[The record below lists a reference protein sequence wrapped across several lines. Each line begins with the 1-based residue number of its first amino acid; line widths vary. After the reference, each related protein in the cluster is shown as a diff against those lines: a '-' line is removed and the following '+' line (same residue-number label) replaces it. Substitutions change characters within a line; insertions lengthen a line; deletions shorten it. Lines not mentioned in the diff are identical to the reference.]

1 MGDDRPRGIRYNAS
15 PQGNE
20 EILAARLADGGMAM
34 LSGMGQEDGGGPHPL
49 PIGWVRPED
58 APEIARVTRLL
69 ALPGALTLP
78 PLWTALLPSDE
89 DANDEG
95 QAILSLDIGG
105 PVGGRMRH
113 PSWFLLFINLPELLP
128 GFIDVFHARFLTIYT
143 HEPVL
148 DEDPALNPSFTLSLQ
163 GNPGL
168 RAALGQDPLV
178 MPDRIIAAYRR
189 RGVAP

>member
-20 EILAARLADGGMAM
+20 EILAARLADGGMA
-34 LSGMGQEDGGGPHPL
+34 LLIGMGQEDAASPHPL
-49 PIGWVRPED
+49 PIGWVRPQD
-58 APEIARVTRLL
+58 AAEIARVARLL
-69 ALPGALTLP
+69 ALPGTRTLP

-95 QAILSLDIGG
+95 QAILSRDVGG

-113 PSWFLLFINLPELLP
+113 LSWFLLFINLPEFLP
-128 GFIDVFHARFLTIYT
+128 GFIDVFPARFLTLYA

-148 DEDPALNPSFTLSLQ
+148 GDDPALNPSFTLSLQ
-163 GNPGL
+163 GDPRL
-168 RAALGQDPLV
+168 RAAVRADPLV

-189 RGVAP
+189 RGGAP